1 MRYEAGRL
9 LEERAIGAGG
19 GGDAGKRPTRSVTVN
34 AAESPLG
41 WLRAR
46 GHISERQ
53 FSAGEQLR
61 LDWERAQLS
70 PSVTMR
76 WDPAPVSRGR
86 GGPKSGLQ
94 PAETQIKARERFEA
108 AVAAAGPG
116 LSDILWRVVCAGEGM
131 RDAESALGWPARAGK
146 LVLTIALDRVA
157 DHYRLR

>member
-1 MRYEAGRL
+1 MRHEAGRL
-9 LEERAIGAGG
+9 LEERAVGAGS
-19 GGDAGKRPTRSVTVN
+19 GDAGKRPTRSVTVN

-76 WDPAPVSRGR
+76 WDATPLSRGR
-86 GGPKSGLQ
+86 GGSKPGAH
-94 PAETQIKARERFEA
+94 PAETQLKARERFEA

-131 RDAESALGWPARAGK
+131 REAESALGWPARAGK